1 MYSKVIG
8 DSGYYTRECELLTC
22 QRKNKQ
28 QGSALIEFSIVA
40 SLFFFMLF
48 TVIDFGVYGYV
59 KLTMQHAVS
68 EGARYAITG
77 LADLDPDTTDGAD
90 RKEAVIAKIS
100 QSSDGLFSNV
110 MTVDNIR
117 VLDIDGNP
125 VAGFGESGELIA
137 IHLDCTWPISSPFL
151 YPMVDDGK
159 YNFTVSATVKNE
171 NF

>member
-1 MYSKVIG
+1 MQGCK
-8 DSGYYTRECELLTC
+8 RLTH
-22 QRKNKQ
+22 QFKDKQ
-28 QGSALIEFSIVA
+28 KGSALIEFSIVA
-40 SLFFFMLF
+40 SLFFFLLF

-125 VAGFGESGELIA
+125 VAGFGDSGELIA
-137 IHLDCTWPISSPFL
+137 IHLDCTWPIASPFL
-151 YPMVDDGK
+151 YPLVDDGK
-159 YNFTVSATVKNE
+159 YRFTVSATVKNE